1 MTEFDVKEDDIV
13 VIREFEEYPEHLF
26 RVSEVFD
33 DCVTGYSIT
42 GPLNGVYGEPAY
54 ELILKVYPV

>member
-33 DCVTGYSIT
+33 DCVRAA
-42 GPLNGVYGEPAY
+42 EPGSNVATRGW
-54 ELILKVYPV
+54 

>member
-1 MTEFDVKEDDIV
+1 MEWNIKEDDIV